1 MINLKLKFSTKTVLF
16 SCLFVLASFSV
27 LGIFEQIAFAQE
39 TTGDVWLGPTTQA
52 LTTFF
57 NQVAAS
63 LPKIIAAVILIVIG
77 WIVATI
83 IGKVVEK
90 IAVMS
95 LKQVNKDEDENDSSD
110 SLKQATSSKGSAKLI
125 ASAIKWF
132 VFLFFIMAAVNALE
146 FDQLTEALTNL
157 WLWIPNLLAFI
168 LIIVIGMLLAKFV
181 GKWVEKEIVE
191 HGYGNPKYFVL
202 VVQIVIYAIIFA
214 IALTQLGI
222 GQQVITILVSAY
234 AWSIAGGI
242 GAALAVGLGFAL
254 KEMLPA
260 IVNSQSKKRS
270 VLKIG
275 QKVQIG
281 EERGTV
287 TAVELL
293 HVILANDNNES
304 IVIPTKD
311 LSSKT
316 IRVFGN

>member
-16 SCLFVLASFSV
+16 SWLFVLASFSV

-316 IRVFGN
+316 IRVFGT

>member
-95 LKQVNKDEDENDSSD
+95 LKQVNKDEDETDSGD

>member
-293 HVILANDNNES
+293 HIILANENNES

-316 IRVFGN
+316 IRVFGT

>member
-316 IRVFGN
+316 IRVFGT